1 MGSVEESSPIFGRD
15 GSSCGNTGG
24 GSGNT
29 IGALGLFLQ
38 SISAIFYQ
46 SGICKTALANDAF
59 ERLFTKNSQLRSTSS
74 ILCVNFHCT
83 LIR

>member
-15 GSSCGNTGG
+15 GSSSGG
-24 GSGNT
+24 GSGSGNT

-46 SGICKTALANDAF
+46 RGFCKTALANDAF